1 MTKLVIIVA
10 IVIVVIALFI
20 IIAFIIF
27 RKCRKEEPVV
37 KNQPTN
43 VNEGVPGYSPDND
56 DDIEEYEKQYHP
68 KAEVGDLYYSQSKLK
83 GKINDEDLLV

>member
-10 IVIVVIALFI
+10 IVIVLIASSSIIAL
-20 IIAFIIF
+20 IIF

-43 VNEGVPGYSPDND
+43 ANGDVLGYSPDDND
-56 DDIEEYEKQYHP
+56 DEEYEKQYDP
-68 KAEVGDLYYSQSKLK
+68 KPKIRDWLDSQSKLN
-83 GKINDEDLLV
+83 GKLNDED